1 MQYIAEM
8 VERVASIA
16 ALAAALE
23 MLLPEGTG
31 KQSVEML
38 AGLMISLA
46 VAGLLP
52 GLGVR

>member
-1 MQYIAEM
+1 MQHIAEM
-8 VERVASIA
+8 VGKIASIA

-23 MLLPEGTG
+23 MLLPEGAG
-31 KQSVEML
+31 KKGVELL

-52 GLGVR
+52 GLGIG